1 MDFFCAEKVQEYKT
15 RALILSM
22 EEAAGLEDQRLFS
35 RPQVIQALLNLADKY
50 EQLALTISHDS
61 GSM

>member
-1 MDFFCAEKVQEYKT
+1 MTCAEKVQEYRA
-15 RALILSM
+15 RALVLSI

-50 EQLALTISHDS
+50 EQLALAQNNDRQS
-61 GSM
+61 

>member
-1 MDFFCAEKVQEYKT
+1 MTCAEKVQEYKT

-22 EEAAGLEDQRLFS
+22 EEAAGVPDQWLFP
-35 RPQVIQALLNLADKY
+35 RQEVIGALLRLAAKY